1 MEEVSVIII
10 AYNIEQYIEKCI
22 KSVINQTFKEIEILI
37 VNDGS
42 TDKTL
47 SIINE
52 WALKDKRIKIINQVN
67 KGAIEARKA
76 GLDKCNGKYVLFVD
90 GDDWLE
96 LNAIERLYNEIE
108 QDQADI
114 VVYNSYIVDDF
125 GRKIVRS
132 FNIEIYND
140 KDLLKNLLIGK
151 SSPFLWDKFI
161 RKSFI
166 IENKVKFPKEVSYS
180 EDLAALVEI
189 YSKHPKVSVLGEELY
204 NYYQRVD
211 SATKQLNN
219 KSLDICKSIDF
230 IHEVLE
236 ENKLYNIFLDELEMC
251 IYLNLFIYVVI
262 NFNKHNA
269 YNKSLYR
276 MYKKKNINI
285 IKNQYINEHIGS
297 YNKNGQVRIRLYN
310 RSYYLGCFYDYI
322 RKIIKCIINK

>member
-125 GRKIVRS
+125 GK
-132 FNIEIYND
+132 
-140 KDLLKNLLIGK
+140 
-151 SSPFLWDKFI
+151 
-161 RKSFI
+161 
-166 IENKVKFPKEVSYS
+166 
-180 EDLAALVEI
+180 
-189 YSKHPKVSVLGEELY
+189 
-204 NYYQRVD
+204 
-211 SATKQLNN
+211 
-219 KSLDICKSIDF
+219 
-230 IHEVLE
+230 
-236 ENKLYNIFLDELEMC
+236 
-251 IYLNLFIYVVI
+251 
-262 NFNKHNA
+262 
-269 YNKSLYR
+269 
-276 MYKKKNINI
+276 
-285 IKNQYINEHIGS
+285 
-297 YNKNGQVRIRLYN
+297 
-310 RSYYLGCFYDYI
+310 
-322 RKIIKCIINK
+322 